1 MCHLKAL
8 PGDPGYDA
16 RLGMHGIV
24 ESARKNLKALQDGGV
39 DAIMFSNEASLP
51 YLTKVETITTACM
64 ARVIAE
70 LRSEIRVPFG
80 VNVLWDPAASI
91 DLAVATGGLFVR
103 EIFTGVYAS
112 DYGMWNTDC
121 GAVIRHQHAVHG
133 QHVKLLF
140 NIVPESAV
148 YMAERHIVD
157 IAKSTVFVSKPDA
170 LCVSGITAGAEASL
184 DTLRQVKAG
193 SFEAVERREL
203 TRKWEEVLRELRGL
217 DATLTSARNTGRHD
231 IAISTLERLESIDR
245 LSRGF
250 YMMARFEIVFLEK
263 LDSQAAFKIARGAL
277 ETDADSAQLLN
288 DLSWTILTGEGA
300 RSRDL
305 PLAQKLAERAV
316 EVSEGKNPH
325 FLDTLARAHADQGR
339 LEEAIKQQ
347 KRAVDR
353 AGDASEREEMLA
365 TLQEYMRKREGR

>member
-1 MCHLKAL
+1 MNWLKALFHTEKPIIAMCHLKAM
-8 PGDPGYDA
+8 PGDPGYDPQG
-16 RLGMHGIV
+16 GMEAV
-24 ESARKNLKALQDGGV
+24 VDSARTNLLALQAGGV

-64 ARVIAE
+64 ARVITE
-70 LRSEIRVPFG
+70 LRPEIRVPFG

-91 DLAVATGGLFVR
+91 DLAVATGGQFVR

-184 DTLRQVKAG
+184 DTLRQVKA
-193 SFEAVERREL
+193 AVPE
-203 TRKWEEVLRELRGL
+203 TVVLANTGVRLSNVDEMLSVADGAIVGTTFKQDGYIWNDVDSDRVKAFMDKVQALRG
-217 DATLTSARNTGRHD
+217 
-231 IAISTLERLESIDR
+231 
-245 LSRGF
+245 
-250 YMMARFEIVFLEK
+250 
-263 LDSQAAFKIARGAL
+263 
-277 ETDADSAQLLN
+277 
-288 DLSWTILTGEGA
+288 
-300 RSRDL
+300 
-305 PLAQKLAERAV
+305 
-316 EVSEGKNPH
+316 
-325 FLDTLARAHADQGR
+325 
-339 LEEAIKQQ
+339 
-347 KRAVDR
+347 
-353 AGDASEREEMLA
+353 
-365 TLQEYMRKREGR
+365 

>member
-1 MCHLKAL
+1 MSWLQETFNVEKPIIAMCHLKAL

-16 RLGMHGIV
+16 QLGMDGIV

-184 DTLRQVKAG
+184 DTLRQVKA
-193 SFEAVERREL
+193 AVPE
-203 TRKWEEVLRELRGL
+203 TIVF
-217 DATLTSARNTGRHD
+217 ANTGV
-231 IAISTLERLESIDR
+231 R
-245 LSRGF
+245 LSN
-250 YMMARFEIVFLEK
+250 V
-263 LDSQAAFKIARGAL
+263 
-277 ETDADSAQLLN
+277 
-288 DLSWTILTGEGA
+288 
-300 RSRDL
+300 
-305 PLAQKLAERAV
+305 
-316 EVSEGKNPH
+316 
-325 FLDTLARAHADQGR
+325 
-339 LEEAIKQQ
+339 
-347 KRAVDR
+347 
-353 AGDASEREEMLA
+353 EEMLTVA
-365 TLQEYMRKREGR
+365 DGAIVGTTFKEDGYIWNDVDSKRVQEFMSKVRAIRA